1 MRCPASRGPLRKC
14 GKITASISKP
24 SKTGSSISRSCWEW
38 RKDSSQY
45 EGGPPNR
52 GATNGGAI
60 SFGFQ
65 VHATTSSIDKPRFVC
80 SPLQTGLP
88 LRTPSAADQILLTPD
103 ISASTKCSRL
113 SFADQACGVGLWLA
127 CSGERLATNSTSRAR
142 SSDTCLIKDEVFSM
156 IWVSINYDDFGHIIL
171 RELMP

>member
-1 MRCPASRGPLRKC
+1 MVTKEFPLASVSCSVPENRTMLCVGTGCRSPLAMTALFGFAPLRSGHLVAGRDCHFEFKVYRN
-14 GKITASISKP
+14 SV
-24 SKTGSSISRSCWEW
+24 SSVCPRRLTSLSRSCWEW
-38 RKDSSQY
+38 RRDSSQC

-60 SFGFQ
+60 SLGFH

-103 ISASTKCSRL
+103 ISASTKCSRF
-113 SFADQACGVGLWLA
+113 SFADQVC
-127 CSGERLATNSTSRAR
+127 ET
-142 SSDTCLIKDEVFSM
+142 
-156 IWVSINYDDFGHIIL
+156 
-171 RELMP
+171 P